1 MNLTLHTVGRLSLV
15 LISLLAV
22 ATSPVS
28 ATVIGVPGNMP
39 TDLPQGP
46 PNPELPGFNNYPF
59 MLSNVIAGPSPNPLP
74 NGLFNETPLQFNL
87 VLVAGSGPSGR
98 IDPVVAPQI
107 FNFFIIGDFWSVQAQ
122 FEYSPNTGLFHPS
135 DVVTMT
141 GDAVHRIAPHPGEF
155 APGPAVPFNVVL
167 NAGSVVNFPPDFDI
181 PRDVLRRAI
190 RDASLPAGARFG
202 FDVRGAVHDAGPD
215 SDVVFGILAGQIA
228 SPNNPFVGNDLEFW
242 LGGVGGLH
250 APTPEPSTLVLTGST
265 LVAVGTAALLWRRS
279 RREV

>member
-1 MNLTLHTVGRLSLV
+1 MNPTLQTGARLFLV
-15 LISLLAV
+15 LMALLA
-22 ATSPVS
+22 ATPSPVF
-28 ATVIGVPGNMP
+28 ATLIGVPGNMP
-39 TDLPQGP
+39 TNLPQGP

-59 MLSNVIAGPSPNPLP
+59 ILSNVIAGPSPNPLP

-87 VLVAGSGPSGR
+87 VLIAGFGQAGR
-98 IDPVVAPQI
+98 VDPVVAPQM

-122 FEYSPNTGLFHPS
+122 FEYAPNTGLFHPS

-155 APGPAVPFNVVL
+155 APGPAIPFNLVL
-167 NAGSVVNFPPDFDI
+167 NAGSTVTLPPDFDI
-181 PRDVLRRAI
+181 PRDALRQAI
-190 RDASLPAGARFG
+190 RDANLPAGARVG

-228 SPNNPFVGNDLEFW
+228 NPNNPFVGNDLEFW

-250 APTPEPSTLVLTGST
+250 APTPEPSTLLLTGAT
-265 LVAVGTAALLWRRS
+265 LIAVGTASLRWRRS
-279 RREV
+279 RRDV